1 MIQTKP
7 KEKNSYND
15 KMTETKEVTDK
26 VAEETYGQTQPDDK
40 KKDKIVIYPQI
51 IATAV
56 VNLTVLVSGLCY
68 AWPSV
73 TLLVYDKS
81 NSPIKMSSEQMS
93 WVVTALPIGAIIGPF
108 AAALLVDRI
117 GRKWFLIVNCLPFV
131 AGWIILYLAKTW
143 VLLFVGRLFTGMP
156 TGAIFAAAP
165 QFIGEVVDTKIRG
178 AANMMITIFLN
189 AGYIIIY
196 GVGPLVDPKVLALIC
211 LVPTIIVLIW
221 LPWLPESPY
230 YYLKKNNEKDANL
243 SLIWLRRDTENT
255 KIMKDMTEF
264 IEVERNGGLKELFTK
279 PVNRKALYI
288 MLILITGQQ
297 LSGLMAIQSYVGLLI
312 SDIHPTLS
320 TQMLLLILGAISLVS
335 GSVAASVIDR
345 IGRKPLYLT
354 SAFITTICLTLIG
367 TYFLLDNL
375 KLNVKPYTLVPV
387 VSLIVY
393 YIAFYIGLG
402 SIPSVVSSE
411 IFPIGVKMWAA
422 ALINTIGAVLALIV
436 SKIYDP
442 ISKAAGKET
451 MFYIFAAAELILAIL
466 AIIKMP
472 ETKKKSFL
480 QIQNEL
486 MSSTTK
492 KDIQEEEKKSI
503 ETKEQLA

>member
-1 MIQTKP
+1 
-7 KEKNSYND
+7 
-15 KMTETKEVTDK
+15 MTETEEVTDK

-51 IATAV
+51 IATIV
-56 VNLTVLVSGLCY
+56 VNLTVLVCGLCY

-73 TLLVYDKS
+73 TLLVYSDENK
-81 NSPIKMSSEQMS
+81 SPIKMNAEEVS
-93 WVVTALPIGAIIGPF
+93 WVVTALPIGAIIGPI

-117 GRKWFLIVNCLPFV
+117 GRKWFLIVTCLPFV
-131 AGWIILYLAKTW
+131 AGWIILYFAKTW

-165 QFIGEVVDTKIRG
+165 QFIGEIVDTKIRG
-178 AANMMITIFLN
+178 AANMLITIFLN
-189 AGYIIIY
+189 AGYIITY
-196 GVGPLVDPKVLALIC
+196 GVGPLIDPKMLALIC

-243 SLIWLRRDTENT
+243 SLIWLRRDTSNT
-255 KIMKDMTEF
+255 KIMDDMTEF
-264 IEVERNGGLKELFTK
+264 IELERNGGLKELFTK

-288 MLILITGQQ
+288 VLILIMGQQ
-297 LSGLMAIQSYVGLLI
+297 LSGMIAIQAYAGVLI
-312 SDIHPTLS
+312 SGIQSNLS
-320 TQMLLLILGAISLVS
+320 VQMVLLILGAIGLVS
-335 GSVAASVIDR
+335 SSVAASVIDR

-367 TYFLLDNL
+367 TYFLLEDL
-375 KLNVKPYTLVPV
+375 RFNVKPYNLVPV

-393 YIAFYIGLG
+393 YIAFSIGLG

-411 IFPIGVKMWAA
+411 IFPIGVKMWAS

-436 SKIYDP
+436 SKCYEP
-442 ISKAAGKET
+442 IGAAARKQT
-451 MFYIFAAAELILAIL
+451 VFYIFAAAELILAIL

-492 KDIQEEEKKSI
+492 RDIQEEEKKSI